1 MPKAKPRNYEY
12 EQYELDYYAEQ
23 LCTTR
28 YFNSL
33 ETARNTIMHVADEH
47 HSNIEQAGEYL
58 LKKFKEI
65 EEETNI

>member
-1 MPKAKPRNYEY
+1 
-12 EQYELDYYAEQ
+12 
-23 LCTTR
+23 
-28 YFNSL
+28 
-33 ETARNTIMHVADEH
+33 MHVADEH